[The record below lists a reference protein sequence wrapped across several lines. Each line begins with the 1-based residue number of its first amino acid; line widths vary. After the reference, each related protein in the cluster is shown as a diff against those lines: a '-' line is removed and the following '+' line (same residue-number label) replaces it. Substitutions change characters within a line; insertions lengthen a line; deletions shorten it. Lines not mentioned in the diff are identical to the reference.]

1 MLNVNENASHKH
13 GICKK
18 LLRPFFFYKLKQ
30 DSSIWYCITGISLDT
45 TECIIV
51 LLVTCYR
58 NVI

>member
-1 MLNVNENASHKH
+1 MLHTNMEFVRNFYDLS
-13 GICKK
+13 
-18 LLRPFFFYKLKQ
+18 FFYKLKQ